1 MKTNKNIIK
10 LVMLI
15 KNLSIKNIQNVFQ
28 LIENKFNKIKKNKI
42 LINHQKIHLNNK
54 MFLIK
59 KNVILEKFP

>member
-1 MKTNKNIIK
+1 MKTSKNIIK